1 MMTAIHSIESSGP
14 AGQEVI
20 DVPENPVAKDVADNA
35 VPDIPVLELARP
47 MPGFDGDQRFAL
59 VRLDDDGTLCELRS
73 LDHEDLR
80 FLVITPGQFFADYEP
95 VIDDEDANLLGL
107 TSAEEALV
115 LLVLTPGDSLASTTA
130 NLVAPVVVNTTNLR
144 AAQVILD
151 EDRHP
156 IAAPLVA

>member
-1 MMTAIHSIESSGP
+1 M
-14 AGQEVI
+14 QEIPVI
-20 DVPENPVAKDVADNA
+20 DLV
-35 VPDIPVLELARP
+35 RP

-80 FLVITPGQFFADYEP
+80 FLVITPGQFFDDYEP
-95 VIDDEDANLLGL
+95 VLGDEDVNLLGL

-115 LLVLTPGDSLASTTA
+115 LLVLKPGESLASTTA
-130 NLVAPVVVNTTNLR
+130 NLVAPIVVNTTNRR

-151 EDRHP
+151 DSRHAL
-156 IAAPLVA
+156 AAPLVV